1 MEERLHEKGRTL
13 EQATLEEME
22 ALWQQAKTLEVAK
35 P

>member
-1 MEERLHEKGRTL
+1 LREQGRTL

-22 ALWQQAKTLEVAK
+22 ALWQQAKTLEVPK